1 MSEDVSATGRASAD
15 EPAALTVS
23 ATLRNL
29 FAKRAQ
35 FRLATTLL
43 VVALLIDVAYKII
56 LPQQL
61 KVRHGAADA
70 GVPVVS

>member
-1 MSEDVSATGRASAD
+1 
-15 EPAALTVS
+15 LH
-23 ATLRNL
+23 NL
-29 FAKRAQ
+29 FAKLAQ
-35 FRLATTLL
+35 FRLATILL
-43 VVALLIDVAYKII
+43 VVALLIDVAYETI